1 MYRTSTRTCR
11 SGGARLIL
19 HSVRYVI
26 YGAGAI
32 GGSIGARLFQNG
44 QDVTLI
50 CRGAHLEAVK
60 RDGLLFRTPDEA
72 TTLRIAAAAS
82 PAEIDWRGDEVVAL
96 ATKSQDT
103 AAALQVLRAAA
114 GDVPVICAQ
123 NGVANERMALRV
135 FSHVYAMLVVLPAT
149 HLVPGEVLLHSSPLG
164 GVLDSGRYP
173 DGKDQ
178 LIEEV
183 VADLREAGFGA
194 QPDPLVM
201 RLKYAKLLTNLGN
214 VVQALCGDGPAGDL
228 VRRVRDEA
236 MLAYEAAA
244 VDCAPPEELVA
255 KHSGITVKPIA
266 GAGGRAG
273 GSTWQS
279 LERGGSLETDYL
291 NGEIALLGALH
302 GIATPFNRMLQLA
315 AAEAVREGRRPGS
328 YTVEEL
334 MARVGEVDPALRFGE
349 QR

>member
-1 MYRTSTRTCR
+1 M
-11 SGGARLIL
+11 
-19 HSVRYVI
+19 RYVI

-32 GGSIGARLFQNG
+32 GGSIGARLFQKG
-44 QDVTLI
+44 QEVTLI
-50 CRGAHLEAVK
+50 CRGAHLDAVK
-60 RDGLLFRTPDEA
+60 RDGLLLRTPGEA
-72 TTLRIAAAAS
+72 ETLRIRAVGG
-82 PAEIDWRGDEVVAL
+82 PAEIEWHGDEVVLL
-96 ATKSQDT
+96 AMKSQDT
-103 AAALQVLRAAA
+103 APALQSLRAAA

-123 NGVANERMALRV
+123 NGVANERMALRF
-135 FSHVYAMLVVLPAT
+135 FSQVYAMLVVLPAT

-164 GVLDSGRYP
+164 GVLDCGRYP
-173 DGKDQ
+173 DGKDPR
-178 LIEEV
+178 IEQV
-183 VADLREAGFGA
+183 TVDLREAGFGA

-201 RLKYAKLLTNLGN
+201 RLKHAKLLTNLGN
-214 VVQALCGDGPAGDL
+214 IVQALCGNGQAGDL

-236 MLAYEAAA
+236 MLSYEAAV

-255 KHSGITVKPIA
+255 RHSGITVKPID
-266 GAGGRAG
+266 GAGGRPG

-315 AAEAVREGRRPGS
+315 AAEAVGEGRRPGS

-334 MARVGEVDPALRFGE
+334 MARVSEVDPAQPAGFGE
-349 QR
+349 HP

>member
-1 MYRTSTRTCR
+1 
-11 SGGARLIL
+11 
-19 HSVRYVI
+19 VRYVI

-32 GGSIGARLFQNG
+32 GGSIGARLFQKG
-44 QDVTLI
+44 QDVTLV
-50 CRGAHLEAVK
+50 CRGAHLEAVQ

-72 TTLRIAAAAS
+72 ETLRIAAVGG
-82 PAEIDWRGDEVVAL
+82 PGEIEWRGDEVVLMAV
-96 ATKSQDT
+96 KSQDT
-103 AAALQVLRAAA
+103 APALQALRAAA

-135 FSHVYAMLVVLPAT
+135 FSRVYAMLVVLPAT

-164 GVLDSGRYP
+164 GVLDYGRYP
-173 DGKDQ
+173 DGKDA
-178 LIEEV
+178 LIEQV
-183 VADLREAGFGA
+183 AADLREAGFGA

-214 VVQALCGDGPAGDL
+214 IVQALCGQGPAGDL

-236 MLAYEAAA
+236 MMAYKAAA

-255 KHSGITVKPIA
+255 RHSGITVKPIA
-266 GAGGRAG
+266 DAGGRAG

-279 LERGGSLETDYL
+279 LERGGSVETDYL

-315 AAEAVREGRRPGS
+315 AAEAVREGRRPGA

-334 MARVGEVDPALRFGE
+334 MARLSEVDPAQPAGLRRAALTVRQTQGE
-349 QR
+349 Q

>member
-1 MYRTSTRTCR
+1 MSKD
-11 SGGARLIL
+11 IL

-32 GGSIGARLFQNG
+32 GGSIGARLFQKG
-44 QDVTLI
+44 HDVTLI
-50 CRGAHLEAVK
+50 CRGAHLEAVQ
-60 RDGLLFRTPDEA
+60 RDGLLFRTPDEE

-82 PAEIDWRGDEVVAL
+82 PAEIEWRGDEVVL
-96 ATKSQDT
+96 LTMKSQDT
-103 AAALQVLRAAA
+103 APALQALRAAA

-135 FSHVYAMLVVLPAT
+135 FTRVYAMLVVLPAT

-164 GVLDSGRYP
+164 GVLDCGRYP
-173 DGKDQ
+173 DGKDA
-178 LIEEV
+178 LIEQV
-183 VADLREAGFGA
+183 AADLRESGFGA
-194 QPDPLVM
+194 QPDPQVM

-214 VVQALCGDGPAGDL
+214 IVQALCGDGPAGDL

-236 MLAYEAAA
+236 MMVYEAAA

-255 KHSGITVKPIA
+255 RHHGITVKPIA

-315 AAEAVREGRRPGS
+315 AAEAVREGRRPGA

-334 MARVGEVDPALRFGE
+334 MARVSEVDPAQPAGFGE